1 MAKVV
6 SSRFLRA
13 FFLLLL
19 AVSHVL
25 AIMNPRRLPLRSP
38 APPSIRRGRQRRY
51 MGACPVLC
59 AREQKRSFHW
69 QAVSVSSPVVDSRRG
84 KWWTAGF
91 DRVGRETESFVRG
104 AEQHDDNDSRRWPH
118 KDAGSLGWIP
128 AY

>member
-19 AVSHVL
+19 AVSHAL
-25 AIMNPRRLPLRSP
+25 TITNPRRLPLRSP
-38 APPSIRRGRQRRY
+38 APPPSIRRGRQRRY

-59 AREQKRSFHW
+59 AREQKRSPRW

-91 DRVGRETESFVRG
+91 DLVGRKTESFVRG
-104 AEQHDDNDSRRWPH
+104 AE
-118 KDAGSLGWIP
+118 
-128 AY
+128 